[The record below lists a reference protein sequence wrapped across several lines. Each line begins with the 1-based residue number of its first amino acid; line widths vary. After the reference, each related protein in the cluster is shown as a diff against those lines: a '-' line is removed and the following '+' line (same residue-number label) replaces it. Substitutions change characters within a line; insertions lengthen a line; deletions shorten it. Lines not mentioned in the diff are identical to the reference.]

1 VKANHR
7 YIGRAVGS
15 CCWDSELLSAPLSR
29 YQTPYPKG
37 EGESGIV
44 TLAYV
49 AICSPWNFRGLN
61 LLADRDESITLFFLL
76 ICFQAFLK
84 KYTNYV

>member
-1 VKANHR
+1 VKASHR
-7 YIGRAVGS
+7 YIGRTVGS

-37 EGESGIV
+37 EGESGTV

-49 AICSPWNFRGLN
+49 AICSPWNFRGSN
-61 LLADRDESITLFFLL
+61 SLADRDDLSRFFSPNMLSGISEEVHQL
-76 ICFQAFLK
+76 C
-84 KYTNYV
+84 